1 MNWFHHSSLAFKDH
15 RLKVHL
21 YISAARDGHCSLFAS
36 DAFKVFDPVTI
47 RRFVSFEF
55 AHLHMK
61 NADVQ
66 ARNPFQTGFPLQ
78 EGPQGCW
85 ALHFALNW
93 FSQFISVQLWEVI
106 AAVNQWRECMSG
118 ISTSRWH
125 IHTYKPRL
133 PAYTRVL
140 VYCVGGYST
149 FGVCACVCMCVCV
162 CLTMWLWVCTVTL
175 KYYVMVFGAELIT
188 PLASLANRCINKQ
201 ATGGSQRELIHH
213 LPCHCFHYSHIS
225 FENPLNMLDT
235 LLPISSYLS
244 KLFKNEWNLKSI
256 LSVSS

>member
-1 MNWFHHSSLAFKDH
+1 MCKLVIHFKPASHCRGNSSSQSVEGMHVGNLDLTLTHTYVQAT
-15 RLKVHL
+15 
-21 YISAARDGHCSLFAS
+21 FAS
-36 DAFKVFDPVTI
+36 I
-47 RRFVSFEF
+47 
-55 AHLHMK
+55 
-61 NADVQ
+61 
-66 ARNPFQTGFPLQ
+66 
-78 EGPQGCW
+78 
-85 ALHFALNW
+85 
-93 FSQFISVQLWEVI
+93 
-106 AAVNQWRECMSG
+106 
-118 ISTSRWH
+118 
-125 IHTYKPRL
+125 
-133 PAYTRVL
+133 YTCACVL
-140 VYCVGGYST
+140 YCVGGYST

-225 FENPLNMLDT
+225 FENPLNILDT

-244 KLFKNEWNLKSI
+244 KLLKNEWNLKSI